1 MKKVIRLTESDL
13 IRLVKKVIR
22 EGEEHEKIFNDL
34 IDQGEDHMSAYYKAQ
49 LLGGT
54 KLSELFN
61 MYGEVLGTDLYGDD
75 PNKFAKDIVDI
86 VKGTS
91 KYPLDDDG
99 FRGDTLMRIFTEIF
113 KLEETEAG
121 LFIVE
126 KIFGELVDDNLDE
139 LRSFLGVSV

>member
-34 IDQGEDHMSAYYKAQ
+34 IDQGEDHMVAYYKAQ

-54 KLSELFN
+54 KLSDLFN
-61 MYGEVLGTDLYGDD
+61 MYGEVLGVDLYGGD

-86 VKGTS
+86 INGYS
-91 KYPLDDDG
+91 QYPLDDDG
-99 FRGDTLMRIFTEIF
+99 FRGYTLMNILTEIF
-113 KLEETEAG
+113 KLDETEAG
-121 LFIVE
+121 FIIINE
-126 KIFGELVDDNLDE
+126 IFENVDDINR
-139 LRSFLGVSV
+139 LRSFLGAS